1 MDRGVWQAT
10 VQGVS
15 ESDTLQLYTIYL
27 STIEKVPAKRNRHIQ
42 ACGGVCPCYVKDSNT
57 NTSWHKSSNW
67 PPHQCPLGKEA
78 KGLMCPLKRG
88 GLI

>member
-15 ESDTLQLYTIYL
+15 ESDTLQLYTICL
-27 STIEKVPAKRNRHIQ
+27 FTIEKVPAKRNRHIQ